1 MKVLMLGW
9 EFPPQI
15 SGGLGTACY
24 GLSRGL
30 AKQGV
35 GVLFVIPR
43 ALGSEPTEDV
53 EVLGADQVL
62 VPEPPAET
70 SAATSVRSG
79 NQADAA
85 RVPVRLRHA
94 YTGAHQPTASMAP
107 DLHILT
113 VDSPLRPYM
122 SERGYD
128 QRLAELSRR
137 KDLPGVRATDSTQ
150 GSAPKAGAASAA
162 GSVPAVAAG
171 AQAKRQRQDIR
182 GGYGP
187 NLGAEVERYA
197 HAVAELARTRSFD
210 VIHAHDWM
218 TFLAGAS
225 AARVSGCPL
234 VLHVHACEYDRA
246 GDRADKRIVALEQR
260 GLDEADRV
268 ICVSEYTRGVIERN
282 YKVDPAKLRVVHN
295 AVTQREQE
303 RTLHWN
309 RTIDDPI
316 VLFLGRITYQKG
328 PDYFLEAAA
337 RVLKVL
343 PRARFVLSGEGDML
357 PKMIERAAKLG
368 IGANVHFTGFLEGE
382 EVERMYAMA
391 DLYVMPSV
399 SEPFGISSLE
409 AMALD
414 IPVIVSRQSGA
425 AEVLSGALKV
435 DFWDVEDLAGKII
448 ALLTMPS
455 LRASLLEEGRGEVR
469 RMRWEERGRS
479 LREIYQELVS

>member
-43 ALGSEPTEDV
+43 ALGSEPKEDV
-53 EVLGADQVL
+53 EVIGADQVL
-62 VPEPPAET
+62 VPDPPAT
-70 SAATSVRSG
+70 GAAATKSNPS
-79 NQADAA
+79 NQPDAA

-107 DLHILT
+107 DLHVFT

-122 SERGYD
+122 TERGYD
-128 QRLAELSRR
+128 QRLAELSQR
-137 KDLPGVRATDSTQ
+137 KDPPGVRASDPSKA
-150 GSAPKAGAASAA
+150 SSPKAGSDSAASSSTQA
-162 GSVPAVAAG
+162 SSP
-171 AQAKRQRQDIR
+171 AKRQRQEIR

-246 GDRADKRIVALEQR
+246 GDRADERIVALEQR

-282 YKVDPAKLRVVHN
+282 YRVDPAKLRVVHN

-368 IGANVHFTGFLEGE
+368 IGANVHFTGFLKGE